1 MNVTFNKLCASNIED
16 ATNVIIEAY
25 KMPPW
30 CNVWSIEQAQKSIT
44 VSMNNPQDRCFA
56 AFKDDVFVGVLIGRI
71 QIYAEDEFYIM
82 QLAIHPQYSRKGIGS
97 KLLAYCMK
105 QIKSEGITHIELMT
119 APHDTVFYK
128 KCNFISSD
136 AINFW
141 KDLS

>member
-1 MNVTFNKLCASNIED
+1 MKITFNKLCTANIED

-30 CNVWSIEQAQKSIT
+30 CNIWSIEQAQKSIT
-44 VSMNNPQDRCFA
+44 VSISNPQDRCFA
-56 AFKDDVFVGVLIGRI
+56 AFEDDVFVGVLIGRI

-82 QLAIHPQYSRKGIGS
+82 QLAIHPQYRRKGIGN
-97 KLLAYCMK
+97 KLLIYCME

-119 APHDTVFYK
+119 APHDTVFYE
-128 KCNFISSD
+128 KCNFNSSD

-141 KDLS
+141 KNL